1 MAYNTLCGTVNFC
14 DDSGSIE
21 SMVDNYS
28 NQTIS
33 GQKTF
38 SSVLSASSISTNA
51 GAITPPAVTSIA
63 GDSAGRV
70 LISNGDGTL
79 YGNAA
84 LTFSST
90 SLTSSYFSGSAVG
103 LTGLEIGG
111 NNVNGELSASHL
123 YLGDGMR
130 SDSEKLSIT
139 AADGI
144 TVGASGVGVDLLSN
158 GGLSFTGTEI
168 RVNPYSGTGKASLS
182 NADTFIISD
191 SDSSNVTKKTT
202 AAALATYMQNGLTF
216 ASPGGSDNQIQYR
229 SSGNFAGNSSLT
241 FDGTN
246 TLTTVNITA
255 SGHVSSSFFM
265 GDGSGLTNVN
275 AALVPAGVNM
285 NVQFNSGST
294 FSGSSNLN
302 FNYAAATPVLQV
314 TGDLSASND
323 FAVGRDS
330 LFGRDTTVMRDV
342 ISYGNVS
349 ASLNISAS
357 NFYGAGR
364 ELTDLP
370 IGNYT
375 ANRLVFCGA
384 ATNTLDAFNG
394 LTWANPTLSVPGTVS
409 ATNISSSGG
418 LNATSLGIS
427 GSATISGSLRARS
440 LHTTIH
446 NFNNAGTAGI
456 FIPFL
461 STVEAAGPGYLQQ
474 YVVPAGG
481 RLVKALVRTK
491 TSQSDGAVHL
501 DLFVGTNGTE
511 DFNAGGSLIERS
523 TVSMASANT
532 TYTFAFSGSSP
543 FDEGNI
549 VGIEM
554 TPAVGPSDVNV
565 TCVWEYDFTN
575 T

>member
-38 SSVLSASSISTNA
+38 SSVLSASSISTDA

-144 TVGASGVGVDLLSN
+144 TVGASGVGVDLLSD

-191 SDSSNVTKKTT
+191 SDSSNVTKKATLST
-202 AAALATYMQNGLTF
+202 LATYMQNGLTF
-216 ASPGGSDNQIQYR
+216 ASPGGLDNQIQYR

-357 NFYGAGR
+357 NFYGSGQ

-384 ATNTLDAFNG
+384 ATNTLDAFSG
-394 LTWANPTLSVPGTVS
+394 LTWAPPTLSVPGTVS
-409 ATNISSSGG
+409 ATNVSSSGG
-418 LNATSLGIS
+418 LNATSLGVS
-427 GSATISGSLRARS
+427 GSATISGSLRAKS
-440 LHTTIH
+440 LFTTVH
-446 NFNNAGTAGI
+446 NFANAGLAAYY
-456 FIPFL
+456 IPFM
-461 STVEAAGPGYLQQ
+461 STVEATTPTYLDHMIA
-474 YVVPAGG
+474 PANG
-481 RLVKALVRTK
+481 RLVKAFARLSGDQSGSVIVDVHA
-491 TSQSDGAVHL
+491 TSAAQETIQGSD
-501 DLFVGTNGTE
+501 NK
-511 DFNAGGSLIERS
+511 ERV
-523 TVSMASANT
+523 TVTINHANT
-532 TYTFAFSGSSP
+532 TYTFATSGSQH
-543 FDEGNI
+543 FTEGDI
-549 VGIEM
+549 VGIRID
-554 TPAVGPSDVNV
+554 PLAASDNVNV

>member
-38 SSVLSASSISTNA
+38 SSVLSASSISTDA

-144 TVGASGVGVDLLSN
+144 TVGASGVGVDLLSD

-216 ASPGGSDNQIQYR
+216 ASPGGLDNQIQYR
-229 SSGNFAGNSSLT
+229 SSGNFAGNSNLT

-302 FNYAAATPVLQV
+302 FNYAAATPVLQI

-330 LFGRDTTVMRDV
+330 LFGRDTTVIGDV

-357 NFYGAGR
+357 NFYGSGQ

-384 ATNTLDAFNG
+384 ATNTLDAFSG

-409 ATNISSSGG
+409 ATNVSSSGG
-418 LNATSLGIS
+418 LNATSLGVS
-427 GSATISGSLRARS
+427 GSATISGSLRAKS
-440 LHTTIH
+440 LFTTVH
-446 NFNNAGTAGI
+446 NFANAGLAAYY
-456 FIPFL
+456 IPFM
-461 STVEAAGPGYLQQ
+461 STVEATTPTYLDHMIA
-474 YVVPAGG
+474 PANG
-481 RLVKALVRTK
+481 RLVKAFARLSGDQSGSVIVDVHA
-491 TSQSDGAVHL
+491 TSAAQETIQGSD
-501 DLFVGTNGTE
+501 NK
-511 DFNAGGSLIERS
+511 ERV
-523 TVSMASANT
+523 TVTINHANT
-532 TYTFAFSGSSP
+532 TYTFATSGSQH
-543 FDEGNI
+543 FTEGDI
-549 VGIEM
+549 VGIRID
-554 TPAVGPSDVNV
+554 PLAASDNVNV

>member
-38 SSVLSASSISTNA
+38 SSVLSASSISTDA

-139 AADGI
+139 AANGI
-144 TVGASGVGVDLLSN
+144 TVGASGVGVDLSSD
-158 GGLSFTGTEI
+158 GGLALTGSQI
-168 RVNPYSGTGKASLS
+168 RVNPYDATNKASMS
-182 NADTFIISD
+182 NSDSFIISD
-191 SDSSNVTKKTT
+191 SDSSNVTKKATLST
-202 AAALATYMQNGLTF
+202 LATYMQNGLTF
-216 ASPGGSDNQIQYR
+216 ASPGGLDNQIQYR

-302 FNYAAATPVLQV
+302 FNYAAATPVLQI

-330 LFGRDTTVMRDV
+330 LFGRDTTVIGDV

-357 NFYGAGR
+357 NFYGSGQ

-384 ATNTLDAFNG
+384 ATNTLDAFSG

-409 ATNISSSGG
+409 ATNVSSSGG
-418 LNATSLGIS
+418 LNATSLGVS
-427 GSATISGSLRARS
+427 GSATISGSLRAKS
-440 LHTTIH
+440 LFTTVH
-446 NFNNAGTAGI
+446 NFANAGLAAYY
-456 FIPFL
+456 IPFM
-461 STVEAAGPGYLQQ
+461 STVEATTPTYLDHMIA
-474 YVVPAGG
+474 PANG
-481 RLVKALVRTK
+481 RLVKAFARLSGDQSGSVIVDVHA
-491 TSQSDGAVHL
+491 TSAAQETIQGSD
-501 DLFVGTNGTE
+501 NK
-511 DFNAGGSLIERS
+511 ERV
-523 TVSMASANT
+523 TVTINHANT
-532 TYTFAFSGSSP
+532 TYTFATSGSQH
-543 FDEGNI
+543 FTEGDI
-549 VGIEM
+549 VGIRID
-554 TPAVGPSDVNV
+554 PLAASDNVNV

>member
-1 MAYNTLCGTVNFC
+1 MAYNTLRGTVNFSNS
-14 DDSGSIE
+14 DTGSIE

-28 NQTIS
+28 NQTIA
-33 GQKTF
+33 GNKTF
-38 SSVLSASSISTNA
+38 SGQLSASSITTDA
-51 GAITPPAVTSIA
+51 GSITPPAITSITNEA
-63 GDSAGRV
+63 NNRV
-70 LISNGDGTL
+70 LISSGDGEA
-79 YGNAA
+79 YASA
-84 LTFSST
+84 DLTFGNST
-90 SLTSSYFSGSAVG
+90 LTASYYSGSAVG

-130 SDSEKLSIT
+130 SDSERLSIT
-139 AADGI
+139 AANGI
-144 TVGASGVGVDLLSN
+144 TVGASGVGVDLSSD
-158 GGLSFTGTEI
+158 GGLALTGSQI
-168 RVNPYSGTGKASLS
+168 RVNPYDATNKASMS
-182 NADTFIISD
+182 NSDSFIISD
-191 SDSSNVTKKTT
+191 SDSSNVTKKATLST
-202 AAALATYMQNGLTF
+202 LATYMQDNLTF
-216 ASPGGSDNQIQYR
+216 AAPGGLDNQIQYR

-241 FDGTN
+241 FDGTD
-246 TLTTVNITA
+246 TLTTVNVTA

-275 AALVPAGVNM
+275 AALVPAGVDT

-302 FNYAAATPVLQV
+302 FNYAAGTPVLQI

-330 LFGRDTTVMRDV
+330 LFGRDTTVIGDI

-357 NFYGAGR
+357 NFYGSGQ

-384 ATNTLDAFNG
+384 STNTLDAFSG

-409 ATNISSSGG
+409 ATNVSSSGG
-418 LNATSLGIS
+418 LNATSLGVS
-427 GSATISGSLRARS
+427 GSATISGSLRAKS
-440 LHTTIH
+440 LFTTVH
-446 NFNNAGTAGI
+446 NFANAGLAAYY
-456 FIPFL
+456 IPFM
-461 STVEAAGPGYLQQ
+461 STVEATTPTYLDHMIA
-474 YVVPAGG
+474 PANG
-481 RLVKALVRTK
+481 RLVKAFARLSGDQSGSVIVDVHA
-491 TSQSDGAVHL
+491 TSAAQETIQGSD
-501 DLFVGTNGTE
+501 NK
-511 DFNAGGSLIERS
+511 ERV
-523 TVSMASANT
+523 TVTINHANT
-532 TYTFAFSGSSP
+532 TYTFATSGSQH
-543 FDEGNI
+543 FTEGDI
-549 VGIEM
+549 VGIRID
-554 TPAVGPSDVNV
+554 PLAASDNVNV

>member
-38 SSVLSASSISTNA
+38 SSVLSASSISTDA

-139 AADGI
+139 AANGI
-144 TVGASGVGVDLLSN
+144 TVGASGVGVDLSSD
-158 GGLSFTGTEI
+158 GGLALTGSQI
-168 RVNPYSGTGKASLS
+168 RVNPYDATNKASMS
-182 NADTFIISD
+182 NSDSFIISD
-191 SDSSNVTKKTT
+191 SDSSNVTKKATLST
-202 AAALATYMQNGLTF
+202 LATYMQNGLTF
-216 ASPGGSDNQIQYR
+216 ASPGGLDNQIQYR

-357 NFYGAGR
+357 NFYGSGQ

-384 ATNTLDAFNG
+384 ATNTLDAFSG
-394 LTWANPTLSVPGTVS
+394 LTWAPPTLSVPGTVS
-409 ATNISSSGG
+409 ATNVSSSGG
-418 LNATSLGIS
+418 LNATSLGVS
-427 GSATISGSLRARS
+427 GSATISGSLRAKS
-440 LHTTIH
+440 LFTTVH
-446 NFNNAGTAGI
+446 NFANAGLAAYY
-456 FIPFL
+456 IPFM
-461 STVEAAGPGYLQQ
+461 STVEATTPTYLDHMIA
-474 YVVPAGG
+474 PANG
-481 RLVKALVRTK
+481 RLVKAFARLSGDQSGSVIVDVHA
-491 TSQSDGAVHL
+491 TSAAQETIQGSD
-501 DLFVGTNGTE
+501 NK
-511 DFNAGGSLIERS
+511 ERV
-523 TVSMASANT
+523 TVTINHANT
-532 TYTFAFSGSSP
+532 TYTFATSGSQH
-543 FDEGNI
+543 FTEGDI
-549 VGIEM
+549 VGIRID
-554 TPAVGPSDVNV
+554 PLAASDNVNV

>member
-38 SSVLSASSISTNA
+38 SSVLSASSISTDA

-144 TVGASGVGVDLLSN
+144 TVGASGVGVDLSSD
-158 GGLSFTGTEI
+158 GGLALTGSQI
-168 RVNPYSGTGKASLS
+168 RVNPYDATNKASMS
-182 NADTFIISD
+182 NSDSFIISD
-191 SDSSNVTKKTT
+191 SDSSNVTKKATLST
-202 AAALATYMQNGLTF
+202 LATYMQNGLTF
-216 ASPGGSDNQIQYR
+216 ASPGGLDNQIQYR

-357 NFYGAGR
+357 NFYGSGQ

-384 ATNTLDAFNG
+384 ATNTLDAFSG
-394 LTWANPTLSVPGTVS
+394 LTWAPPTLSVPGTVS
-409 ATNISSSGG
+409 ATNVSSSGG
-418 LNATSLGIS
+418 LNATSLGVS
-427 GSATISGSLRARS
+427 GSATISGSLRAKS
-440 LHTTIH
+440 LFTTVH
-446 NFNNAGTAGI
+446 NFANAGLAAYY
-456 FIPFL
+456 IPFM
-461 STVEAAGPGYLQQ
+461 STVEATTPTYLDHMIA
-474 YVVPAGG
+474 PANG
-481 RLVKALVRTK
+481 RLVKAFARLSGDQSGSVIVDVHA
-491 TSQSDGAVHL
+491 TSAAQETIQGSD
-501 DLFVGTNGTE
+501 NK
-511 DFNAGGSLIERS
+511 ERV
-523 TVSMASANT
+523 TVTINHANT
-532 TYTFAFSGSSP
+532 TYTFATSGSQH
-543 FDEGNI
+543 FTEGDI
-549 VGIEM
+549 VGIRID
-554 TPAVGPSDVNV
+554 PLAASDNVNV

>member
-38 SSVLSASSISTNA
+38 SSVLSASSISTDA

-139 AADGI
+139 AANGI
-144 TVGASGVGVDLLSN
+144 TVGASGVGVDLSSD
-158 GGLSFTGTEI
+158 GGLALTGSQI
-168 RVNPYSGTGKASLS
+168 RVNPYDATNKASMS
-182 NADTFIISD
+182 NSDSFIISD
-191 SDSSNVTKKTT
+191 SDSSNVTKKATLST
-202 AAALATYMQNGLTF
+202 LATYMQNGLTF
-216 ASPGGSDNQIQYR
+216 ASPGGLDNQIQYR

-330 LFGRDTTVMRDV
+330 LFGRDTTVIGDV

-357 NFYGAGR
+357 NFYGSGQ

-384 ATNTLDAFNG
+384 ATNTLDAFSG
-394 LTWANPTLSVPGTVS
+394 LTWAPPTLSVPGTVS
-409 ATNISSSGG
+409 ATNVSSSGG
-418 LNATSLGIS
+418 LNATSLGVS
-427 GSATISGSLRARS
+427 GSATISGSLRAKS
-440 LHTTIH
+440 LFTTVH
-446 NFNNAGTAGI
+446 NFANAGLAAYY
-456 FIPFL
+456 IPFM
-461 STVEAAGPGYLQQ
+461 STVEATTPTYLDHMIA
-474 YVVPAGG
+474 PANG
-481 RLVKALVRTK
+481 RLVKAFARLSGDQSGSVIVDVHA
-491 TSQSDGAVHL
+491 TSAAQETIQGSD
-501 DLFVGTNGTE
+501 NK
-511 DFNAGGSLIERS
+511 ERV
-523 TVSMASANT
+523 TVTINHANT
-532 TYTFAFSGSSP
+532 TYTFATSGSQH
-543 FDEGNI
+543 FTEGDI
-549 VGIEM
+549 VGIRID
-554 TPAVGPSDVNV
+554 PLAASDNVNV